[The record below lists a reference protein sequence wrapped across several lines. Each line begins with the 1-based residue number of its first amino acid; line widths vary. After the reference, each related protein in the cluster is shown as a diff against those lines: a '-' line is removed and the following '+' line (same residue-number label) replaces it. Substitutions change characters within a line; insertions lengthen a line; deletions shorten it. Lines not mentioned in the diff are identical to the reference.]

1 MSATKKSSNIIKF
14 SKCNFKK
21 KKQKF
26 IKRPKYLIKR
36 FEIRNYL
43 KNDDI
48 SSSDDDDELLS
59 DYQDDDIQMEPS
71 KSEYL
76 ESKIFNTLHEC
87 IKTLNKI
94 EKSIKKS

>member
-21 KKQKF
+21 KKQKI

-36 FEIRNYL
+36 FEKRNYL

-48 SSSDDDDELLS
+48 
-59 DYQDDDIQMEPS
+59 
-71 KSEYL
+71 
-76 ESKIFNTLHEC
+76 
-87 IKTLNKI
+87 
-94 EKSIKKS
+94 